1 MSPRDRRASS
11 PRRRAS
17 SENEPDHYSLSD
29 SELSDLSDLD
39 TPFTSLDVSK
49 TSVNRSKSASKHATP
64 DRKSREQSEQ
74 RSRDQI
80 RQLSVERVPRIE
92 VNALQQQS
100 PRSPRSNRSN
110 RASQSPGSTPRS
122 AGNHSN
128 RDRSNLNRSTL
139 SDRSRARLESD
150 LLEKQR
156 EISSLEKIVE
166 ELNGELRSSQKKL
179 TEFMEHNKQARD
191 AQKRNFDAWHR
202 DQITKMVSPENYAEL
217 NEQLLES
224 RAQLDEVN
232 NERVVVIDELE
243 KIQGR
248 VRNLQQDKRELKESC
263 DELRDEIRVRDE
275 NIDRLQDQNIQE
287 YEEQINQE
295 HESEYYR

>member
-1 MSPRDRRASS
+1 
-11 PRRRAS
+11 
-17 SENEPDHYSLSD
+17 
-29 SELSDLSDLD
+29 
-39 TPFTSLDVSK
+39 
-49 TSVNRSKSASKHATP
+49 
-64 DRKSREQSEQ
+64 
-74 RSRDQI
+74 
-80 RQLSVERVPRIE
+80 
-92 VNALQQQS
+92 
-100 PRSPRSNRSN
+100 
-110 RASQSPGSTPRS
+110 
-122 AGNHSN
+122 
-128 RDRSNLNRSTL
+128 
-139 SDRSRARLESD
+139 
-150 LLEKQR
+150 
-156 EISSLEKIVE
+156 
-166 ELNGELRSSQKKL
+166 
-179 TEFMEHNKQARD
+179 MEHNKQARD